1 MNFVESIPHDF
12 IESMPHNFFEIIPHD
27 FIQNMPQAA
36 SLAGSLCDAFL
47 ALAIIGCLFTV
58 LACFC
63 VVGFPNPKLTGAG
76 EAPAITVLKP
86 LHGFEPGI
94 TGLITAFCRQNYPA
108 PVQIVCGTQRPDS
121 PAVTAVRAIASD
133 FPDVEIDVAVEPRSR
148 GTNRKVSNLINM
160 LPRARHDT
168 LVLSDSD
175 IAVAPDYLRS
185 LTSLLAAPQVGAVTC
200 LYHGIGG
207 EGLWARFSALAINAQ
222 FLPHA
227 IVAVSLG
234 LAKPCFGATI
244 ALRRSVLD
252 HIGGFTALADVL
264 ADDHA
269 IGVGVRSAGYEV
281 VTAPFLVGHHCFEE
295 DFQQLFRHQIRV
307 ARTIKS
313 IDPIAYAGT
322 IVTHPWPFAL
332 LALLWGDPAAVMVTI
347 AVLLARVTLCR
358 CVEWR
363 FGLPRQNYLLIPVHD
378 LIAFAVYVTSFF
390 GATVHWRGADYR
402 VAANGS
408 LIEGQD
414 LRQS

>member
-12 IESMPHNFFEIIPHD
+12 IESMPHNFFHIIPHNFD
-27 FIQNMPQAA
+27 AA
-36 SLAGSLCDAFL
+36 SLPVFLGDAFL

-58 LACFC
+58 LASFC
-63 VVGFPNPKLTGAG
+63 VVSFPNPKLNSAG
-76 EAPAITVLKP
+76 EPPAVTVLKP

-94 TGLITAFCRQNYPA
+94 AGLIAALCRQNYPA

-121 PAVTAVRAIASD
+121 PAIAAIRAVSAD
-133 FPDVEIDVAVEPRSR
+133 FPEIEIEVAVEPRSR
-148 GTNRKVSNLINM
+148 GANRKVSNLINM
-160 LPRARHDT
+160 LPRGRHDT

-175 IAVAPDYLRS
+175 IAVEPDYLRS
-185 LTSLLAAPQVGAVTC
+185 LTSLLAAQRVGAVTC
-200 LYHGIGG
+200 LYHGIDGD
-207 EGLWARFSALAINAQ
+207 GLWARFSALAINAQ

-252 HIGGFTALADVL
+252 RIGGFTALADVL

-269 IGVGVRSAGYEV
+269 IGVAVRSAGYDV

-295 DFQQLFRHQIRV
+295 SFQQLFRHQMRV

-313 IDPIAYAGT
+313 IDPFAYAGT

-332 LALLWGDPAAVMVTI
+332 LALVGGDPAAIMVATG
-347 AVLLARVTLCR
+347 VLVARVTLCR

-363 FGLPRQNYLLIPVHD
+363 FGLPRQNYWLIPVHD
-378 LIAFAVYVTSFF
+378 LIAFAVYAASFF

-402 VAANGS
+402 VAPNGS

>member
-12 IESMPHNFFEIIPHD
+12 IESMPHSFFQVIPHNFD
-27 FIQNMPQAA
+27 AA
-36 SLAGSLCDAFL
+36 SLPVFLGDAFL

-63 VVGFPNPKLTGAG
+63 VVGFPNPKLNSIS
-76 EAPAITVLKP
+76 APPAVTVLKP

-94 TGLITAFCRQNYPA
+94 AGLIAALCRQNYPA

-121 PAVTAVRAIASD
+121 PAVAAIRAITAD
-133 FPDVEIDVAVEPRSR
+133 FPDLEIDVAVEPRSR

-175 IAVAPDYLRS
+175 IAVEPDYLRS
-185 LTSLLAAPQVGAVTC
+185 LTSLLAAPRVGAVTC
-200 LYHGIGG
+200 LYHGIDG

-244 ALRRSVLD
+244 ALRRSVLER
-252 HIGGFTALADVL
+252 IGGFTALADVL

-269 IGVGVRSAGYEV
+269 VGVAVRSAGYEV

-295 DFQQLFRHQIRV
+295 SFRQLFRHQMRV

-313 IDPIAYAGT
+313 IDPVAYAGT

-332 LALLWGDPAAVMVTI
+332 LALLGGDPAAIMVAI
-347 AVLLARVTLCR
+347 AVLVARVTLCR

-363 FGLPRQNYLLIPVHD
+363 FGLPRQNYWLIPLHD
-378 LIAFAVYVTSFF
+378 LIAFTVYATSFF

-402 VAANGS
+402 VAPNGS

>member
-12 IESMPHNFFEIIPHD
+12 IESMPHSFFQIIPHNFD
-27 FIQNMPQAA
+27 AA
-36 SLAGSLCDAFL
+36 SLPIFLGDAFL

-63 VVGFPNPKLTGAG
+63 VVSFPNPKLNRTS
-76 EAPAITVLKP
+76 EPPAVTVLKP

-94 TGLITAFCRQNYPA
+94 AGLIAALCWQNYPA
-108 PVQIVCGTQRPDS
+108 PMQIVCGTQRPDS
-121 PAVTAVRAIASD
+121 PAVSAIRAVAAD
-133 FPDVEIDVAVEPRSR
+133 FPDLEIEVAVEPRSR

-175 IAVAPDYLRS
+175 IAVEPDYLRS
-185 LTSLLAAPQVGAVTC
+185 LTSLLAAPRVGAVTC

-252 HIGGFTALADVL
+252 RIGGFTALADVL

-269 IGVGVRSAGYEV
+269 IGVAVRSAGYEV

-295 DFQQLFRHQIRV
+295 SFRQLFRHQMRV

-313 IDPIAYAGT
+313 IDPFAYAGT

-332 LALLWGDPAAVMVTI
+332 LALLGGDPAAIMVAI
-347 AVLLARVTLCR
+347 AVLVARVTLCR
-358 CVEWR
+358 CGASKNKP
-363 FGLPRQNYLLIPVHD
+363 FCDGSHAAIKFHD
-378 LIAFAVYVTSFF
+378 SK
-390 GATVHWRGADYR
+390 
-402 VAANGS
+402 
-408 LIEGQD
+408 
-414 LRQS
+414 

>member
-12 IESMPHNFFEIIPHD
+12 IESMPHSFFQVIPHNFD
-27 FIQNMPQAA
+27 AA
-36 SLAGSLCDAFL
+36 SLPVFLGDAFL

-63 VVGFPNPKLTGAG
+63 VVGFPNPKLNSIS
-76 EAPAITVLKP
+76 APPAVTVLKP
-86 LHGFEPGI
+86 LHGFEPEI
-94 TGLITAFCRQNYPA
+94 AGLIAALCRQNYPA

-121 PAVTAVRAIASD
+121 PAVAAIRAITAD
-133 FPDVEIDVAVEPRSR
+133 FPDLEIDVAVEPRSR

-175 IAVAPDYLRS
+175 IAVEPDYLRS
-185 LTSLLAAPQVGAVTC
+185 LTSLLAAPRVGAVTC
-200 LYHGIGG
+200 LYHGIDG

-244 ALRRSVLD
+244 ALRRSVLER
-252 HIGGFTALADVL
+252 IGGFTALADVL

-269 IGVGVRSAGYEV
+269 VGVAVRSAGYEV

-295 DFQQLFRHQIRV
+295 SFRQLFRHQMRV

-313 IDPIAYAGT
+313 IDPVAYAGT

-332 LALLWGDPAAVMVTI
+332 LALLGGDPAAIMVAI
-347 AVLLARVTLCR
+347 AVLVARVTLCR

-363 FGLPRQNYLLIPVHD
+363 FGLPRQNYWLIPLHD
-378 LIAFAVYVTSFF
+378 LIAFTVYATSFF

-402 VAANGS
+402 VAPNGS

>member
-12 IESMPHNFFEIIPHD
+12 IESMPHSFFQVIPHNFD
-27 FIQNMPQAA
+27 AA
-36 SLAGSLCDAFL
+36 SLPVFLGDAFL

-63 VVGFPNPKLTGAG
+63 VVSFPTPKLKGTAD
-76 EAPAITVLKP
+76 APAVTVLKP
-86 LHGFEPGI
+86 LHGFEPEI
-94 TGLITAFCRQNYPA
+94 AGLIAALCRQNYPA

-121 PAVTAVRAIASD
+121 PAVAAIRAITAD
-133 FPDVEIDVAVEPRSR
+133 FPDLEIDVAVEPRSR

-175 IAVAPDYLRS
+175 IAVEPDYLRS
-185 LTSLLAAPQVGAVTC
+185 LTSLLAAPRVGAVTC
-200 LYHGIGG
+200 LYHGIDG

-244 ALRRSVLD
+244 ALRRSVLER
-252 HIGGFTALADVL
+252 IGGFTALADVL

-269 IGVGVRSAGYEV
+269 VGVAVRSAGYEV

-295 DFQQLFRHQIRV
+295 SFRQLFRHQMRV

-313 IDPIAYAGT
+313 IDPVAYAGT

-332 LALLWGDPAAVMVTI
+332 LPLLGGDPAAIMVAI
-347 AVLLARVTLCR
+347 AVLVARMTLCR

-363 FGLPRQNYLLIPVHD
+363 FGLPRQNYWLIPLHD
-378 LIAFAVYVTSFF
+378 LIAFAVYATSFF

-402 VAANGS
+402 VAPNGS

>member
-12 IESMPHNFFEIIPHD
+12 IESMPHSFFQIIPHNFD
-27 FIQNMPQAA
+27 AA
-36 SLAGSLCDAFL
+36 SLPVFLGDAFL

-63 VVGFPNPKLTGAG
+63 VVGFPNPKLNSIS
-76 EAPAITVLKP
+76 APPAVTVLKP
-86 LHGFEPGI
+86 LHGFEPEI
-94 TGLITAFCRQNYPA
+94 AGLIAALCRQNYPA
-108 PVQIVCGTQRPDS
+108 PVQIVCGTQRPDL
-121 PAVTAVRAIASD
+121 PAVAAIRAITAD
-133 FPDVEIDVAVEPRSR
+133 FPDLEIEVAVEPRSR

-175 IAVAPDYLRS
+175 IAVEPDYLRS
-185 LTSLLAAPQVGAVTC
+185 LTSLLAAPRVGAVTC
-200 LYHGIGG
+200 LYHGIDG

-244 ALRRSVLD
+244 ALRRSVLER
-252 HIGGFTALADVL
+252 IGGFTALADVL

-269 IGVGVRSAGYEV
+269 IGVAVRSAGYEV

-295 DFQQLFRHQIRV
+295 SFRQLFRHQMRV

-313 IDPIAYAGT
+313 IDPVAYAGT

-332 LALLWGDPAAVMVTI
+332 LALLGGDPAAIMVAI
-347 AVLLARVTLCR
+347 AVLVARVTLCR

-363 FGLPRQNYLLIPVHD
+363 FGLPRQNYWLIPLHD
-378 LIAFAVYVTSFF
+378 LIAFTVYATSFF

-402 VAANGS
+402 VAPNGS

>member
-12 IESMPHNFFEIIPHD
+12 IESMPHSFFQVIPHNFD
-27 FIQNMPQAA
+27 AA
-36 SLAGSLCDAFL
+36 SLPVFLGDAFL

-63 VVGFPNPKLTGAG
+63 VVGFPNPKLNSIS
-76 EAPAITVLKP
+76 APPAVTVLKP

-94 TGLITAFCRQNYPA
+94 AGLIAALCRQNYPA
-108 PVQIVCGTQRPDS
+108 PVQIVCGTQRPES
-121 PAVTAVRAIASD
+121 PAVAAIRAITAD
-133 FPDVEIDVAVEPRSR
+133 FPDLEIEVAVEPRSR

-175 IAVAPDYLRS
+175 IAVEPDYLRS
-185 LTSLLAAPQVGAVTC
+185 LTSLLAAPRVGAVTC
-200 LYHGIGG
+200 LYHGIDG

-244 ALRRSVLD
+244 ALRRSVLERV
-252 HIGGFTALADVL
+252 GGFTALADVL

-269 IGVGVRSAGYEV
+269 VGVAVRSAGYEV

-295 DFQQLFRHQIRV
+295 SFRQLFRHQMRV

-313 IDPIAYAGT
+313 IDPVAYAGT

-332 LALLWGDPAAVMVTI
+332 LALLGGDPAAIMVAI
-347 AVLLARVTLCR
+347 AVLVARVTLCR

-363 FGLPRQNYLLIPVHD
+363 FGLPRQNYWLIPLHD
-378 LIAFAVYVTSFF
+378 LIAFTVYATSFF

-402 VAANGS
+402 VAPNGS

>member
-12 IESMPHNFFEIIPHD
+12 IESMPHSFFQIIPHNFD
-27 FIQNMPQAA
+27 AA
-36 SLAGSLCDAFL
+36 SLPVFLGDAFL

-63 VVGFPNPKLTGAG
+63 VVGFPNPKLNSIS
-76 EAPAITVLKP
+76 APPAVTVLKP
-86 LHGFEPGI
+86 LHGFEPEI
-94 TGLITAFCRQNYPA
+94 AGLIAALCRQNYPA

-121 PAVTAVRAIASD
+121 PAVAAIRAITAD
-133 FPDVEIDVAVEPRSR
+133 FPDLEIEVAVEPRSR

-175 IAVAPDYLRS
+175 IAVEPDYLRS
-185 LTSLLAAPQVGAVTC
+185 LTSLLAAPRVGAVTC
-200 LYHGIGG
+200 LYHGIDG

-244 ALRRSVLD
+244 ALRRSVLER
-252 HIGGFTALADVL
+252 IGGFTALADVL

-269 IGVGVRSAGYEV
+269 VGVAVRSAGYEV

-295 DFQQLFRHQIRV
+295 SFRQLFRHQMRV

-313 IDPIAYAGT
+313 IDPVAYAGT

-332 LALLWGDPAAVMVTI
+332 LALLGGDPAAIMVAI
-347 AVLLARVTLCR
+347 AVLVARVTLCR

-363 FGLPRQNYLLIPVHD
+363 FGLPRQNYWLIPLHD
-378 LIAFAVYVTSFF
+378 LIAFTVYATSFF

-402 VAANGS
+402 VAPNGS

>member
-12 IESMPHNFFEIIPHD
+12 IESMPHSFFQVIPHNFD
-27 FIQNMPQAA
+27 AA
-36 SLAGSLCDAFL
+36 SLPVFLGDAFL

-63 VVGFPNPKLTGAG
+63 VVGFPNPKLNSIS
-76 EAPAITVLKP
+76 APPAVTVLKP
-86 LHGFEPGI
+86 LHGFEPEI
-94 TGLITAFCRQNYPA
+94 AGLIAALCRQNYPA

-121 PAVTAVRAIASD
+121 PAVAAIRAITAD
-133 FPDVEIDVAVEPRSR
+133 FPDLEIEVAVEPRSR

-175 IAVAPDYLRS
+175 IAVEPDYLRS
-185 LTSLLAAPQVGAVTC
+185 LTSLLAAPRVGAVTC
-200 LYHGIGG
+200 LYHGIDG

-244 ALRRSVLD
+244 ALRRSVLERV
-252 HIGGFTALADVL
+252 GGFTALADVL

-269 IGVGVRSAGYEV
+269 VGVAVRSAGYEV

-295 DFQQLFRHQIRV
+295 SFRQLFRHQMRV

-313 IDPIAYAGT
+313 IDPVAYAGT

-332 LALLWGDPAAVMVTI
+332 LALLGGDPAAIMVAI
-347 AVLLARVTLCR
+347 AVLVARVTLCR

-363 FGLPRQNYLLIPVHD
+363 FGLPRQNYWLIPLHD
-378 LIAFAVYVTSFF
+378 LIAFTVYATSFF

-402 VAANGS
+402 VAPNGS